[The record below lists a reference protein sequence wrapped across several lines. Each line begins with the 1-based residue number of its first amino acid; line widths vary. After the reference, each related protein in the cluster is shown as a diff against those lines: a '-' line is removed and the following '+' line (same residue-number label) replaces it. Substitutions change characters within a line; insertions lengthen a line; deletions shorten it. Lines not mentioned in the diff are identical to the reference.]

1 MAQVQQGLEGREA
14 REVEDREEEHEEE
27 EAEDQ
32 EQDEVTADEAR
43 EDTEDEEG
51 ASQPDE
57 DRRRSRSSHRSGE
70 RRHQSI
76 GQRRAPAD
84 EYGSLEREERRQ
96 GHQRQQQQAPQHP
109 RQQEPPRMYGDD
121 GARVA
126 QARTMPLRTDR
137 GALSFKGETG
147 LLVRY
152 LEDVEELMEVC
163 NVAGQR
169 IYYATYFTDCNSEL
183 VFKDVAV
190 DLGDGATWPEFK
202 KALLEH
208 YLVLDNSKML

>member
-14 REVEDREEEHEEE
+14 REVEDREEDREEE
-27 EAEDQ
+27 EVEDQ

-51 ASQPDE
+51 ASQRDE

-76 GQRRAPAD
+76 GQRRAPPG
-84 EYGSLEREERRQ
+84 EYGSLEREERWQ

-121 GARVA
+121 GAEVLVA
-126 QARTMPLRTDR
+126 VR
-137 GALSFKGETG
+137 GG
-147 LLVRY
+147 
-152 LEDVEELMEVC
+152 
-163 NVAGQR
+163 
-169 IYYATYFTDCNSEL
+169 EL
-183 VFKDVAV
+183 VSLSKTCQINVPVPVTMWRV
-190 DLGDGATWPEFK
+190 DDEKLTNKQTRRRNTQMQTKTRYAK
-202 KALLEH
+202 L
-208 YLVLDNSKML
+208 